1 MMKIRTRNRSLIAA
15 LVSASTVV
23 AIAGCT
29 ATKKLSTPQPAQ
41 ADEPPK
47 KEYKWQDFST
57 GKANFRPITPAS
69 QD

>member
-1 MMKIRTRNRSLIAA
+1 MKIRMRNRALIAA

-29 ATKKLSTPQPAQ
+29 ATKKLSTPQPAK
-41 ADEPPK
+41 ADEQPK
-47 KEYKWQDFST
+47 KEYQWKDMST
-57 GKANFRPITPAS
+57 GKSFFKPISPPS